1 MKLLTEDAVDT
12 FLKIC
17 QREIKKGKCYF
28 VGDRKIKS
36 KNHYVSAKQALLDLG
51 IMRKEEIWNYVLQL
65 TKKDCIKVDFDYDLK
80 RDFNSEMYIFKKE
93 IHSKIA
99 YIKLTMRPS
108 GIICLSFHEDSKK
121 GGCKR

>member
-51 IMRKEEIWNYVLQL
+51 IMRKEEL
-65 TKKDCIKVDFDYDLK
+65 TKKDCIKVDFDHDLK